1 MAGGA
6 PVDPDRRVVIFSPAR
21 TASQQGMGNSGDDKW
36 QVQFEPQAKWANPL
50 IGWTST
56 ADPSDNV
63 YRVLS
68 FDSQQAAVAF
78 AERNGWQYEVEQ
90 PAPRSTARPKRFQGY
105 GDNYAVKRKGIP
117 VGGLRS
123 EAKKA

>member
-1 MAGGA
+1 MHRPPTLPA
-6 PVDPDRRVVIFSPAR
+6 PPLPPPPA
-21 TASQQGMGNSGDDKW
+21 TAADKW

-63 YRVLS
+63 YRALS

-78 AERNGWQYEVEQ
+78 AGQRRIGAAAALNGWGCRPLPS
-90 PAPRSTARPKRFQGY
+90 PAS
-105 GDNYAVKRKGIP
+105 AVFC
-117 VGGLRS
+117 V
-123 EAKKA
+123 